1 MLCWTQKGKKGTQHF
16 SSIPFP
22 LGQRSTSCSAF
33 ILISGCNEEKCENF
47 LHKEILYEDSLD
59 LRVCTLKT
67 FKSPS
72 MKLKWSISWPCV
84 VLGWCLEG
92 HLQDLSAMLNDFLFI
107 WTFRIRESFLA
118 SILKDPYFFAGIF
131 FASSFGIG
139 IWCCVAAFFCYS
151 LLRRSSV
158 KREFGNSGG
167 ITSSPFGIP
176 MRSVCITS
184 KERRRRHPSCFES
197 CFSNRWSKK
206 RKGESQ
212 PGILAERK

>member
-1 MLCWTQKGKKGTQHF
+1 
-16 SSIPFP
+16 
-22 LGQRSTSCSAF
+22 
-33 ILISGCNEEKCENF
+33 
-47 LHKEILYEDSLD
+47 
-59 LRVCTLKT
+59 
-67 FKSPS
+67 
-72 MKLKWSISWPCV
+72 
-84 VLGWCLEG
+84 
-92 HLQDLSAMLNDFLFI
+92 MLNDFLFI
-107 WTFRIRESFLA
+107 GTFRIRESFLA

-206 RKGESQ
+206 GRVKASQEFWLKGNRYNHWSRGKWRMEIAKKGSWSYKSESQ
-212 PGILAERK
+212 LRRSLCLQFLFILENWAFQSSSRSENTFWEKISIFWENPCFPRWLACLV